1 MTLRTTEIGENVNR
15 WKLFFSL
22 FLIFIGSVISSKFDC
37 WYAIGGGA
45 ILAVLGSYFSTRSV
59 RWLTDRN

>member
-1 MTLRTTEIGENVNR
+1 MSLKTMTIGENVNR
-15 WKLFFSL
+15 WKLFSSL

-45 ILAVLGSYFSTRSV
+45 ILAAAGSYISTRSIMWV
-59 RWLTDRN
+59 TEN

>member
-37 WYAIGGGA
+37 WYVIIGGA

-59 RWLTDRN
+59 RWLTDRK

>member
-1 MTLRTTEIGENVNR
+1 MALKTMIIGENVNR

-22 FLIFIGSVISSKFDC
+22 LLIFIGSVISSKFDC

-59 RWLTDRN
+59 RWVTDRN